1 MELVN
6 HCGVSSGWESVTA
19 ERKLT
24 TLAKTPFVYSDNRL
38 LPTCC
43 WTGPDRLGFLKPASA
58 HRPIPVWFPAKAQKT
73 HYLLPNCAVD
83 IIQYVLLA
91 SRSTPVWSG
100 PLHRRVVGVER
111 WIKES
116 NSRLCCNICSHVRTG
131 EKEGEE
137 GEGWG
142 GGHYLLWWG
151 FQKPIC
157 AVGGSLENVHVCVFI
172 GEAAGVLTSPHTDL
186 TFNLQYKQKT
196 SDHQRTRW
204 GMNVGAATKSL
215 NNLWPRL
222 TAAKHIENKA
232 VTESYNIIK
241 WSLCWAN

>member
-1 MELVN
+1 MRISHSRKKTDNLGQDAVCLLRQQIASHMLLDRTRPPGLFKTGICSPSYPGLIPGKGTKN
-6 HCGVSSGWESVTA
+6 TLSSP
-19 ERKLT
+19 K
-24 TLAKTPFVYSDNRL
+24 
-38 LPTCC
+38 
-43 WTGPDRLGFLKPASA
+43 
-58 HRPIPVWFPAKAQKT
+58 
-73 HYLLPNCAVD
+73 
-83 IIQYVLLA
+83 
-91 SRSTPVWSG
+91 
-100 PLHRRVVGVER
+100 
-111 WIKES
+111 
-116 NSRLCCNICSHVRTG
+116 LCCGYNTICPPGIKVYTSLKWATSQAC
-131 EKEGEE
+131 
-137 GEGWG
+137 GWCGAVNKGVKQQIMLQHMQPCEDWRERRGGGWGLG

-196 SDHQRTRW
+196 SDHQWTRW